1 MVEHTFDGKCWEPGR
16 SLVWKALATGNP
28 LLAISAA
35 AAMERMALDDA
46 LALAILLLRAGDR
59 RGTRAAARALGRYA
73 TELHRVDLD
82 ELALMVDG
90 LERVARGEVQPYRLC
105 IALDARQL
113 REARQQLGL

>member
-1 MVEHTFDGKCWEPGR
+1 
-16 SLVWKALATGNP
+16 

-90 LERVARGEVQPYRLC
+90 LERVARGEAQPYL
-105 IALDARQL
+105 ALDARQL
-113 REARQQLGL
+113 REARKQLAR

>member
-1 MVEHTFDGKCWEPGR
+1 
-16 SLVWKALATGNP
+16 
-28 LLAISAA
+28 
-35 AAMERMALDDA
+35 MERMALDDT
-46 LALAILLLRAGDR
+46 LALAILLLRARDQ

-73 TELHRVDLD
+73 TELNRVDLD

-90 LERVARGEVQPYRLC
+90 LERVARGEAQPYRLG